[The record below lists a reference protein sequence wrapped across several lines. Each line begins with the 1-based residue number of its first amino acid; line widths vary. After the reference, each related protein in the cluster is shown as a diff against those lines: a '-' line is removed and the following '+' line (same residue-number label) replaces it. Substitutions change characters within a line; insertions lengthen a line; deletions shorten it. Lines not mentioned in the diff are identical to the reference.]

1 MIKERDEGA
10 WKRAV
15 VQDQRELGL
24 IGAGMS
30 GTWNFINEKYKA
42 IVAILSPNSPVTG
55 CFILL

>member
-30 GTWNFINEKYKA
+30 GTWNFINEKYKEYNKEIKITNEVQISLA
-42 IVAILSPNSPVTG
+42 L
-55 CFILL
+55 